1 MIESV
6 AEFVF
11 HTIGCLLLVGTGEAI
26 LYAVTLGRFRPD
38 WNKYAQRDVGMS
50 VLAFEA
56 SFWIGAAF
64 WFAVGFVGWWLLAA

>member
-26 LYAVTLGRFRPD
+26 LYAVTLGRYHPIGISTRS
-38 WNKYAQRDVGMS
+38 ATS
-50 VLAFEA
+50 VCPYLRSRRAFGLVRR
-56 SFWIGAAF
+56 SGLW
-64 WFAVGFVGWWLLAA
+64 